1 MIWSTRITWALG
13 EVCVAIDEAREAAP
27 EKGAFSSRFVTVI
40 VLLIGVGLVAGAAFV
55 AWHIFKGVGPT
66 ALETTGG
73 KLFFGGVV
81 IVLVVA
87 LYIGSRIIQSNISIR
102 KDVIRAEDRALLEP
116 LIRDANEKA
125 VDQYVRL
132 SSLTGMTGLAT
143 KLGLT
148 GLPLITVALTLIF
161 AGLHLY
167 SPTNGEFMDLT
178 KLTLGAFIGSFV
190 QRAATTQA
198 IVQSGKVPPV
208 A

>member
-1 MIWSTRITWALG
+1 
-13 EVCVAIDEAREAAP
+13 VATDETKEGAP
-27 EKGAFSSRFVTVI
+27 EKSAFSSRFI
-40 VLLIGVGLVAGAAFV
+40 SMFALLAGFALIFGAGYVGWQFFTGIGLGA
-55 AWHIFKGVGPT
+55 
-66 ALETTGG
+66 LQTTEGQV
-73 KLFFGGVV
+73 FFGGFVV
-81 IVLVVA
+81 VLVAA
-87 LYIGSRIIQSNISIR
+87 LYIGSRIVHSNISIR

>member
-1 MIWSTRITWALG
+1 MTIDAANE
-13 EVCVAIDEAREAAP
+13 EVQ
-27 EKGAFSSRFVTVI
+27 EKSHFSSRFI
-40 VLLIGVGLVAGAAFV
+40 SMIALLIGFALVAGAGFV
-55 AWHIFKGVGPT
+55 AWHFFQRFGLAV
-66 ALETTGG
+66 LQTTEG
-73 KLFFGGVV
+73 KIFFGGFV